1 MKLTMPAPTTADAT
15 LGHDLK
21 NRRTADLRARLPAS
35 FLAGLFP
42 ARKARLTQR
51 QLAEFEADWR
61 GWDQLGEATAPFSRI
76 ASAAKQGGIHVKQY
90 VDENDP
96 KNSIRKYQVHLL
108 FDIREMPLAP
118 FLNGSFT
125 LRA

>member
-1 MKLTMPAPTTADAT
+1 V
-15 LGHDLK
+15 
-21 NRRTADLRARLPAS
+21 
-35 FLAGLFP
+35 
-42 ARKARLTQR
+42 R
-51 QLAEFEADWR
+51 QLPHFPGSLVPLNKVEF
-61 GWDQLGEATAPFSRI
+61 T
-76 ASAAKQGGIHVKQY
+76 VKQY